1 MKIIKSG
8 INEFLE
14 KRGLLKK
21 IKGFY
26 PIVKWDEIVGEQ
38 LAKYTKPL
46 KYQDGTL
53 TIGVTSPLFK
63 RELEIMKDDL
73 IRMIKEKSGEDT
85 PIQFLNFR
93 LIAVEDGK
101 LKVKKRETS
110 EKENIESIDVEL
122 DESDYKWIDSLVLH
136 FRGNKNLKESFRN
149 VLVAYKIAEK
159 RMEKLGYK
167 KCAKCGALFK
177 GPGKLCPVCFIED
190 KKNLKNK

>member
-1 MKIIKSG
+1 
-8 INEFLE
+8 
-14 KRGLLKK
+14 
-21 IKGFY
+21 
-26 PIVKWDEIVGEQ
+26 
-38 LAKYTKPL
+38 
-46 KYQDGTL
+46 
-53 TIGVTSPLFK
+53 
-63 RELEIMKDDL
+63 
-73 IRMIKEKSGEDT
+73 
-85 PIQFLNFR
+85 

-110 EKENIESIDVEL
+110 EKENIESINVEL